1 MKKNVVLGIVTLM
14 TVSATYTMP
23 VHAEEGYISNVLS
36 SVGVEEV
43 FELDKTEAEFIEA
56 VGPVELYGYSNIGI
70 ADVFSGCP
78 KHTAVEILT
87 RTMSPEV
94 IICDEITASVT

>member
-23 VHAEEGYISNVLS
+23 VHAEEGSISNVLS

-43 FELDKTEAEFIEA
+43 FELDK
-56 VGPVELYGYSNIGI
+56 
-70 ADVFSGCP
+70 
-78 KHTAVEILT
+78 
-87 RTMSPEV
+87 
-94 IICDEITASVT
+94 

>member
-23 VHAEEGYISNVLS
+23 VHAEEGSISNVLS

-43 FELDKTEAEFIEA
+43 FVSPQPALNKSNDKVINLTNCDFI
-56 VGPVELYGYSNIGI
+56 
-70 ADVFSGCP
+70 
-78 KHTAVEILT
+78 
-87 RTMSPEV
+87 
-94 IICDEITASVT
+94 